1 MNRIKEFFRTTVI
14 GGVTVL
20 LPGVVLLLIL
30 RWVWVNLQRALAPIS
45 DPVVTWWGL
54 TEWQADLLGLLVVV
68 AACFAVGL
76 VVRVSLGRR
85 LIHWF
90 ESSTV
95 ARLPGYGSIKEVISY
110 FARQDQAVFSQPVLV
125 TPTAGGPQLTG
136 FVADRYGDTVTVFVP
151 TGPNPTSG
159 LIIHVP
165 AERVVM
171 LRMPVNRV
179 FKTIISCGVGSGEL
193 LAAIAATPTAKAT
206 PP

>member
-20 LPGVVLLLIL
+20 LPGVILLLIL

-45 DPVVTWWGL
+45 DPVVAWWGL

-68 AACFAVGL
+68 SVCFAVGL
-76 VVRVSLGRR
+76 VVRVSLGQR
-85 LIHWF
+85 LVHWF
-90 ESSTV
+90 ESSTL
-95 ARLPGYGSIKEVISY
+95 ARFPGYGSIKEAIGY
-110 FARQDQAVFSQPVLV
+110 FARQDRAVFSQPVLV
-125 TPTAGGPQLTG
+125 TPATGGLQMTG

-165 AERVVM
+165 AERVIM
-171 LRMPVNRV
+171 LKIPVNRV
-179 FKTIISCGVGSGEL
+179 FRTIIGCGVGSGEL
-193 LAAIAATPTAKAT
+193 FAAIAGS
-206 PP
+206 PPARAAQQ